1 MTDQGW
7 GYNTTA
13 DPPVRPPKGKDPN
26 STAPV
31 PVRTAT
37 ELYPGRVIVVC
48 TRTSQVTSCVVSCV
62 LRFSAFGVRVVHV
75 PSDVER
81 RGGGEGVV
89 VLLALSPREG
99 WLEICMFLLT
109 SMIPREGTPTHLSR
123 RHIVRFMNTENQVHV
138 QAQLQATVYLENHRT
153 GARSIE
159 IDMDEGEPRSP

>member
-1 MTDQGW
+1 MLHFLRITFLKQIQYEARHMTDQGW

-81 RGGGEGVV
+81 RGGGGGGGG
-89 VLLALSPREG
+89 ASSPLSAGGMVGDMHVPPHIHDPTRRNPHTF
-99 WLEICMFLLT
+99 IT
-109 SMIPREGTPTHLSR
+109 TP
-123 RHIVRFMNTENQVHV
+123 
-138 QAQLQATVYLENHRT
+138 HR
-153 GARSIE
+153 
-159 IDMDEGEPRSP
+159 